1 MKERAAPSSAPL
13 LLFDDASLSLD
24 VSVDAWNDAAIDSF
38 VIDVTFSAASGR
50 VNGAS
55 TVVGAV
61 TEMLV
66 VVDTVVDNVDVD
78 DVDDVDDLDDAVVDA
93 SASIN
98 DNFSGDDGAFSSL
111 QYCFFI
117 RRSSADTSSSDSS
130 RCSVV

>member
-66 VVDTVVDNVDVD
+66 VVDTVVVDNVDVD
-78 DVDDVDDLDDAVVDA
+78 DVDDAVVDA

>member
-1 MKERAAPSSAPL
+1 MKERVAPSSAPL

-78 DVDDVDDLDDAVVDA
+78 DVDDVDDAVVDA

>member
-38 VIDVTFSAASGR
+38 VIDVTLSAASGR

-66 VVDTVVDNVDVD
+66 VVDTVVVDNVDVD
-78 DVDDVDDLDDAVVDA
+78 DVGDVDDAVVDA